1 MPGEILKKKREELG
15 YNLKEI
21 AKTLRIRS
29 DYLKAIEEGTF
40 EKLPVEVY
48 TKGYIREY
56 AKFLKTD
63 PEIVIKAYIE
73 KISPPVPVIEQ
84 QPDTTAPAENA
95 IKEEK
100 TDKRYS
106 ATAITISA
114 VAVAALLIALS
125 LLFFAPEEPKTPL
138 PEKTAPT
145 PAALQ
150 PSSHVQEKENTE
162 KAKTEAAANPQGEK
176 TAKEHSLEIL
186 ASDKTWILV
195 TIDNTETKEMLLNKG
210 ESAKLSAKNGF
221 SLKIGNAGGIKL
233 IFDGKDMGMPGENG
247 KVITL
252 NLPDSNNQN
261 LSRQQS
267 N

>member
-1 MPGEILKKKREELG
+1 M
-15 YNLKEI
+15 
-21 AKTLRIRS
+21 
-29 DYLKAIEEGTF
+29 
-40 EKLPVEVY
+40 
-48 TKGYIREY
+48 
-56 AKFLKTD
+56 
-63 PEIVIKAYIE
+63 
-73 KISPPVPVIEQ
+73 
-84 QPDTTAPAENA
+84 
-95 IKEEK
+95 
-100 TDKRYS
+100 
-106 ATAITISA
+106 
-114 VAVAALLIALS
+114 AVAALLTVLS
-125 LLFFAPEEPKTPL
+125 LFVFAPEEPKTPL

-150 PSSHVQEKENTE
+150 PNSQVQEKENTE

-176 TAKEHSLEIL
+176 QRKNTALRFSLP
-186 ASDKTWILV
+186 DKTWILV

>member
-1 MPGEILKKKREELG
+1 MPGEILKKRREELG

-29 DYLKAIEEGTF
+29 DYLKAIEEETF

-56 AKFLKTD
+56 AKFLKAD

-73 KISPPVPVIEQ
+73 KISPPVIEK
-84 QPDTTAPAENA
+84 QPDPITPAENTV
-95 IKEEK
+95 KEEK
-100 TDKRYS
+100 TAQRYS
-106 ATAITISA
+106 ATAIALSA
-114 VAVAALLIALS
+114 VTVAALLTV
-125 LLFFAPEEPKTPL
+125 LFLFVFAPEGPKTPL
-138 PEKTAPT
+138 SEKPASAP
-145 PAALQ
+145 PSLQ
-150 PSSHVQEKENTE
+150 PDRQTQKNENIE
-162 KAKTEAAANPQGEK
+162 KAKTEVAANPQGEK

-210 ESAKLSAKNGF
+210 ESAKLSAKDGF

-233 IFDGKDMGMPGENG
+233 IFDGKDMGVPGENG

-252 NLPDSNNQN
+252 NLPSDKNIN
-261 LSRQQS
+261 
-267 N
+267 